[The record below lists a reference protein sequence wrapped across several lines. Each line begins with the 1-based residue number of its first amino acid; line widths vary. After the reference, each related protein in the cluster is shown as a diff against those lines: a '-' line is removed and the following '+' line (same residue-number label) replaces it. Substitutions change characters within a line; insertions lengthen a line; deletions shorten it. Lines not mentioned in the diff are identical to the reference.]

1 MAAIIAGKSVT
12 PAVEKKYLQVKKELV
27 ELMSSIHLN
36 ATRVEQLVEQL
47 NSLNKR
53 LMGLEGKLL
62 RYALSCKIK
71 REDFLDAYQK
81 SELDPNWLEEVSHK
95 KDKHWQAFVEKYG
108 LEITELRDSVAQ
120 MAQECGLPITEY
132 RRMVDTIKRVKEKP
146 NARRKK

>member
-1 MAAIIAGKSVT
+1 
-12 PAVEKKYLQVKKELV
+12 
-27 ELMSSIHLN
+27 MSSIHLN

-95 KDKHWQAFVEKYG
+95 KTSIGRHLLKNTDW
-108 LEITELRDSVAQ
+108 R
-120 MAQECGLPITEY
+120 LPNFAIQ
-132 RRMVDTIKRVKEKP
+132 
-146 NARRKK
+146 